1 MRLIDFK
8 QIKHLW
14 VWYTKNKN
22 KNREESGGIQRS
34 VFYQCH
40 RDLELL

>member
-22 KNREESGGIQRS
+22 KNREESEVYSAACSINVIGT
-34 VFYQCH
+34 
-40 RDLELL
+40 